1 MESKDIRKQNLE
13 ALLADYV
20 QSGKLTKAAFAER
33 CGITPSVLSQIIG
46 VSPNRNIGDRMAR
59 KIEESLGVSKGWMD
73 SIHDDIS
80 PGLLPQPASAQRVSQ
95 ILDENGW
102 SQSELARRLGI
113 SPQSVQYWVS
123 GKTSPRGKSLSALS
137 SLTGYPEHWFL
148 MDFTDPLSI
157 KDAEKPMRLEESQAS
172 YGSIDAWDESTPLSP
187 DEVEVPFL
195 RDIEFA
201 CGDGRIQSED
211 HNGFKLRFSK
221 STLRKVGANT
231 DGSGVLCFPARGN
244 SMEPNIPDGTTV
256 AVNTN
261 DKKIVD
267 GKMYAISQNGWNRI
281 KLLYRTGPDTVS
293 IRSYNSDE
301 HPAEEKPIS
310 SIEIIGRVFWWS
322 YVDY

>member
-1 MESKDIRKQNLE
+1 MNFSDRLKRAMSEAGYTQGSLAKAVGMAQSSVNKLLKGAAGSRKTVE
-13 ALLADYV
+13 IA
-20 QSGKLTKAAFAER
+20 
-33 CGITPSVLSQIIG
+33 SVLN
-46 VSPNRNIGDRMAR
+46 VSPEWLATGSGGMKKDNQVPDSGQW
-59 KIEESLGVSKGWMD
+59 GTVS
-73 SIHDDIS
+73 
-80 PGLLPQPASAQRVSQ
+80 
-95 ILDENGW
+95 
-102 SQSELARRLGI
+102 
-113 SPQSVQYWVS
+113 
-123 GKTSPRGKSLSALS
+123 
-137 SLTGYPEHWFL
+137 
-148 MDFTDPLSI
+148 
-157 KDAEKPMRLEESQAS
+157 
-172 YGSIDAWDESTPLSP
+172 AWDSTTELSE

-195 RDIEFA
+195 KDIEFA

-293 IRSYNSDE
+293 IRSYNNDE

-322 YVDY
+322 VIDY